1 MSTSKSKSA
10 ARSTSARRPSRP
22 SSSSIESLRLS
33 EEKFAKAFAASLDAM
48 LFTSMSDGRCLEV
61 NDACLDM
68 LGFTREEMIGRTT
81 LELGIWPDEEARIK
95 FVAQV
100 RSAGR
105 IRRQEVAFRHRSG
118 QLRLAL
124 TSAEIIDIGGESCLL
139 VIAED
144 ITERERLA
152 QELAQQMRLL
162 NALMSATPE
171 HFHLHDREG
180 RYLFASP
187 TALRAVGR
195 SAEEVL
201 GKTWRD
207 LGFAEE
213 VGREFEN
220 RLRQVFATGEAV
232 KTEVQIEMSDGP
244 HWYEQTLSPVCDE
257 GGRVVMAV
265 STVHDIT
272 ARRASEEALARYAAD
287 LQIRNEELDA
297 FAHTVAHDLKSP
309 LGNIMGFAEW
319 LQARDDMP
327 AEVRQDYI
335 NIIAC
340 NAFKMDSIID
350 ELLLLARVRKGD
362 VSCQPMDMGRV
373 VSEALHRL
381 TFVIAESRA
390 AVQTPEHWPETMG
403 HAPWVEE
410 VWVNYLSNAI
420 QHGGRPPQ
428 VELGADL
435 QPDDTVRCWVKDNG
449 AGISPEVRERLFTP
463 FTQLARVRATG
474 HGLGLS
480 IVRHIVEKMG
490 GRVGFDSE
498 PGRGSTFWFTL
509 PAAP

>member
-1 MSTSKSKSA
+1 MTTSKSKSV
-10 ARSTSARRPSRP
+10 ARSTSGRRRSRP
-22 SSSSIESLRLS
+22 VPSSIEALRLS
-33 EEKFAKAFAASLDAM
+33 EEKFAKVFAASLDAI
-48 LFTSMSDGRCLEV
+48 LLTSLADGRCLEV
-61 NDACLDM
+61 NDACLEM
-68 LGFTREEMIGRTT
+68 LGYAREEVIGRTT
-81 LELGIWPDEEARIK
+81 LELNIWPDDMARVK
-95 FVAQV
+95 FVSQV
-100 RSAGR
+100 QSAGR

-124 TSAEIIDIGGESCLL
+124 ASAEIIDIGGEPCLL

-152 QELAQQMRLL
+152 QELAQQMRML

-187 TALRAVGR
+187 AALRAVGR
-195 SAEEVL
+195 SAADVL

-213 VGREFEN
+213 AGREFEN
-220 RLRQVFATGEAV
+220 RLQQVFTTGDTV

-244 HWYEQTLSPVCDE
+244 RWYEQTLSPVRDE
-257 GGRVVMAV
+257 DGQVAMAV

-272 ARRASEEALARYAAD
+272 DRKAFEEALARYAAD

-319 LQARDDMP
+319 LQARPDMP

-335 NIIAC
+335 NIIAR

-362 VSCQPMDMGRV
+362 VEYQPVDMGRV
-373 VSEALHRL
+373 VSEATHRL
-381 TFVIAESRA
+381 TFMIAESHA
-390 AVQTPEHWPETMG
+390 ALHAPEHWPVAMG
-403 HAPWVEE
+403 HAPWIEE

-420 QHGGRPPQ
+420 KHGGRPPR
-428 VELGADL
+428 VELGAEL
-435 QPDDTVRCWVKDNG
+435 RPDDTVRCWVKDNG
-449 AGISPEVRERLFTP
+449 PGINPEARERLFTP
-463 FTQLARVRATG
+463 FTRLSEVRATG
-474 HGLGLS
+474 DGLGLS

-490 GRVGFDSE
+490 GAVGFDSA
-498 PGRGSTFWFTL
+498 GDCGSLFWFTL
-509 PAAP
+509 PAAQ